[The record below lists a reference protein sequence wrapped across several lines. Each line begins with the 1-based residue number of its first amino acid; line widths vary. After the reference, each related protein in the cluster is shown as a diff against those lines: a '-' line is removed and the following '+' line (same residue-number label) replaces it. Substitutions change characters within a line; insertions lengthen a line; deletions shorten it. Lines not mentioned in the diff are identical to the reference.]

1 MSTKFSIQITTK
13 NRKADLSY
21 SLQRLEKVLERDDVE
36 CMVFDDGS
44 TDGTSEF
51 VSENYPQIRL
61 SRNQSSKGLMY
72 CRNRMLNAT
81 TAKYAISLDDDAH
94 FLTEEPLERIEAHF
108 NQNPKCAVVAFRIW
122 WTKDENQYAS
132 TVQKNEI
139 VKGFPGGAHA
149 WIVEIWSQ
157 IENYP
162 EWFEFYGEE
171 DFAGMQLFKKGYTVD
186 YVPEILVQHR
196 VDLAARAIVNKDGAI
211 RYRRAFRAGWY
222 LYFIFYPFSTIPKKL
237 AYSLWMQLKLRVFNG
252 NFRTI
257 FPLMRAI
264 LDVVVNSG
272 KLSRMR
278 KPFTKTEFLNY
289 SKLPESKIYWKPEN
303 LDSESK

>member
-1 MSTKFSIQITTK
+1 MSTTFSILITTK

-21 SLQRLEKVLERDDVE
+21 SLEKLKSIVIRDDVE

-51 VSENYPQIRL
+51 VSQNYPEILL
-61 SRNQSSKGLMY
+61 SRNESSKGLMY
-72 CRNRMLNAT
+72 CRNSMLNAT

-94 FLTEEPLERIEAHF
+94 FLTENPLEKIAAHF
-108 NQNPKCAVVAFRIW
+108 SQNPNCGAIAFRIW
-122 WTKDENQYAS
+122 WSKNDNQYVP
-132 TVQKNEI
+132 TVENNEI
-139 VKGFPGGAHA
+139 VKGFVGCGHA
-149 WIVEIWSQ
+149 WNTDIWRR

-171 DFAGMQLFKKGYTVD
+171 DFASLHLFKKGFTVD

-196 VDLAARAIVNKDGAI
+196 VDLVARAKINKDGEI
-211 RYRRAFRAGWY
+211 RYRRAFRSGWY

-237 AYSLWMQLKLRVFNG
+237 AYSLYMQLKLRVFNG
-252 NFRTI
+252 NFRAV
-257 FPLMRAI
+257 FPLIRAI
-264 LDVVVNSG
+264 SDVVVNSG
-272 KLSRMR
+272 KLRRMR
-278 KPFTKTEFLNY
+278 QPLTKNEFLSY

-303 LDSESK
+303 ANPKS